1 MENLVKDFKE
11 KKTQQ
16 TLDSLINFIK
26 ENPLETYL
34 PKLSETISILLSD
47 RQIPS
52 ENKFSLSAA
61 IW

>member
-34 PKLSETISILLSD
+34 PKLSETISILISD
-47 RQIPS
+47 KQIP
-52 ENKFSLSAA
+52 
-61 IW
+61 